1 VSGLTVRVWRRYGQ
15 VRLYV
20 SADGR
25 EIGWYDPR
33 TGRFQL
39 SEQAMAAEFWAAALA
54 ECDTL
59 LRAGKLTERILPGS
73 AREEPAPAGPAAGA
87 PIPPGAA
94 AGEPA
99 PRGPAAGE
107 PVAPG
112 PARREPAPP
121 EPALPGP
128 VRPGPAAEPG
138 ASDHWVVR
146 DPAWDDLATSAPGS
160 AARSHSAELRRRHPV
175 LTVLARAVGVRT
187 TARSFAIG
195 ARGERTVGRSLNR
208 WAAAAGWHVLHAVPV
223 GHRGADI
230 DHVVIGPFGMVT
242 VNTKTTA
249 TSVWVGQFG
258 MVVGRTKVDYL
269 PKSRAEA
276 RRAAG
281 LVSQAAGWPVPV
293 QPAIV
298 FVGAR
303 RFTVQ
308 RGGPDDVAVLP
319 SARALHRWLRRQ
331 PAVLSPEQVAGLY
344 AVARRPGT
352 WQRSRQPP
360 A

>member
-1 VSGLTVRVWRRYGQ
+1 MSGLTVRVWRRYGQ

-20 SADGR
+20 SVGDR

-33 TGRFQL
+33 TGRFLL

-59 LRAGKLTERILPGS
+59 LRAGKLSERILPGD
-73 AREEPAPAGPAAGA
+73 AREEPAPAGM
-87 PIPPGAA
+87 A

-99 PRGPAAGE
+99 PGRRGRE
-107 PVAPG
+107 
-112 PARREPAPP
+112 EPAPP
-121 EPALPGP
+121 GLAGEAEPA
-128 VRPGPAAEPG
+128 AAPG
-138 ASDHWVVR
+138 ASGHWVVH
-146 DPAWDDLATSAPGS
+146 DPAWDDLASSAPGS
-160 AARSHSAELRRRHPV
+160 AARTHSAELRRRHPV
-175 LTVLARAVGVRT
+175 LTVLARAVGMRT

-195 ARGERTVGRSLNR
+195 ARGERAVGRRLNR

-242 VNTKTTA
+242 VNTKTTS

-281 LVSQAAGWPVPV
+281 LVSLAAGWPVPV
-293 QPAIV
+293 QPVIV

-303 RFTVQ
+303 KFAMQ
-308 RGGPDDVAVLP
+308 RGGPADVAVLP

-352 WQRSRQPP
+352 WQRSRQRPS
-360 A
+360 